1 MSQPRHRLLATGFTS
16 TLFWHLLLAIPARRL
31 VMLVL
36 LALTMMPA
44 SAQMWDSLA
53 TSDYRV
59 DTAMTRTL
67 RVEID
72 NLTFFRDNEYSST
85 MTKGYSLPGLWIEPR
100 LAYTPHRQIDL
111 EVGLHA
117 CIFHGANK
125 YPNYVYHDI
134 GRWKGS
140 QYQRGAHALPW
151 VRARAQLKHLTV
163 VLGDIYGGQNH
174 QLAEPLFNAEAN
186 LSQDPEAGLQLLW
199 DRKHLHADTWLN
211 WQSYIFE
218 EDSHQEAFTVGASW
232 RVMPGDTRKDLRW
245 YIPVQLVIQHRG
257 GEQDTTAMGVQT
269 LANASAGVGLSWS
282 PQGRKV
288 LSRVQAQADVMATYQ
303 QSGSLWPFDTGA
315 AFHAT
320 AGVTLWQG
328 LLLRAGYFNA
338 PKHFVSLYGNHFFST
353 LSVRDGVSHD
363 GIGTAYA
370 HVEYS
375 HVFARQYVLGAEGEF
390 FQSSMPGRNE
400 TNFSFGLYLRVNPS
414 IVIKR
419 WR

>member
-1 MSQPRHRLLATGFTS
+1 MRTPTPKAPSWSRLIHTAQHALQF
-16 TLFWHLLLAIPARRL
+16 HLARRTSLL
-31 VMLVL
+31 VMLL
-36 LALTMMPA
+36 LVMLPA
-44 SAQMWDSLA
+44 HAQMWDSLA

-59 DTAMTRTL
+59 DTALTRTL

-117 CIFHGANK
+117 SIYHGANK

-134 GRWKGS
+134 ARWKGS
-140 QYQRGAHALPW
+140 QYQRGMHVLPW

-186 LSQDPEAGLQLLW
+186 LSQDPEAGMQLLW

-232 RVMPGDTRKDLRW
+232 KVMPGNTAKPLRW
-245 YIPVQLVIQHRG
+245 HIPVQLVIQHRG
-257 GEQDTTAMGVQT
+257 GEQDTTSMGVQT
-269 LANASAGVGLSWS
+269 LVNAATGAGLTWT
-282 PQGRKV
+282 PRGRKV
-288 LSRVQAQADVMATYQ
+288 LSRLSAEANVLATYQ
-303 QSGSLWPFDTGA
+303 QSGHLWPFDGGL

-320 AGVTLWQG
+320 AGVTLWKR
-328 LLLRAGYFNA
+328 LLLRGGYFNA

-353 LSVRDGVSHD
+353 LSVRDGQSHD

-375 HVFARQYVLGAEGEF
+375 QVFARRYVLGAEGEV
-390 FQSSMPGRNE
+390 FQSSMPGRSE